1 MSQTPVK
8 SDTPTATSTTPVII
22 DERTCP
28 GAPIKKSKKTKKK
41 KQTYAQMMASITSPD
56 PVTKNVD
63 FTDESELTDEQKRR
77 VGLGGGQFSKMK
89 YKL

>member
-8 SDTPTATSTTPVII
+8 SDTPTATSTTPVRI
-22 DERTCP
+22 DEQTCP
-28 GAPIKKSKKTKKK
+28 GAPIKKTKKKK
-41 KQTYAQMMASITSPD
+41 KQTYAQMMASVTSPD

-89 YKL
+89 YKI